1 MHSMMNPNRLSRVV
15 IFVAC
20 VAMSFIGLSVAEQ
33 REARADILLG
43 ADLNGAFQLGEVSSD
58 SLGLGANFRLGWQE
72 DFIPL
77 LRLAPELQVNY
88 MGFAIDQ
95 VSANATDTA
104 SSSRQQLLSGRVG
117 ARVGI
122 DFLVGLSLY
131 SHIGY
136 GFIANQG
143 GFDFN
148 DNGLSFDAGA
158 ALDFT
163 ALPFINLGIHSAYN
177 AIFPGSDPDAD
188 PINWLELGV
197 HVEVAF

>member
-1 MHSMMNPNRLSRVV
+1 MNRNRLPKVV
-15 IFVAC
+15 VFFAC
-20 VAMSFIGLSVAEQ
+20 VASCFAALSVMDQ
-33 REARADILLG
+33 SEARADILLG

-72 DFIPL
+72 DFIPV

-95 VSANATDTA
+95 VSSNATDTA
-104 SSSRQQLLSGRVG
+104 SNSRQQLLSGRVG

-122 DFLVGLSLY
+122 DFLVGLAVY

-163 ALPFINLGIHSAYN
+163 ALPFVNLGIHSAYN

-188 PINWLELGV
+188 PVNWLELGV
-197 HVEVAF
+197 HVEVVF

>member
-1 MHSMMNPNRLSRVV
+1 MLSSNGLSRFLV
-15 IFVAC
+15 FTFCA
-20 VAMSFIGLSVAEQ
+20 ATTFATLSVTDHG
-33 REARADILLG
+33 EARADILLG

-72 DFIPL
+72 DFIPV

-88 MGFAIDQ
+88 MGFAIEQ

-104 SSSRQQLLSGRVG
+104 SNSRQQLLSPRVG

-122 DFLVGLSLY
+122 DFLVGLSVY

-143 GFDFN
+143 GFDFG
-148 DNGLSFDAGA
+148 DSGLSFDAGA
-158 ALDFT
+158 AFDVT
-163 ALPFINLGIHSAYN
+163 AIPFVNLGIHSGYN

-188 PINWLELGV
+188 PINWLELGF
-197 HVEVAF
+197 HVEVIF